1 MNTAVN
7 RFGFYVLLLAVSA
20 LMLVTALPYLQ
31 AFIMAL
37 VVALATAPLYDLLV
51 RVVKYPGLASVLNVL
66 IIVLLAVIPLYLFVA
81 LAIAQ
86 FAGLA
91 PQAQAFIDTHSIGL
105 IAQHPLVQQLIPGA
119 DLSGYLQTVTDA
131 AVGYAKN
138 LLVPL
143 ATTTVTAVINLLLF
157 IIMLLFMYPTKD
169 RLIAYVKDLMPL
181 PQEDANT
188 FVDGLIATAA
198 TTLQSSL
205 AAALVQAFLSLAA
218 YLVIGIPA
226 PLFWLFAVFIAALLP
241 FGSGIVNIPMV
252 LVLAATGN
260 MPAAIGLLVWQVV
273 IVSNADNLVRMEML
287 SRGAVRLPELLTLL
301 STLGGLVTFGFLGII
316 YGPLIAVMFVSVL
329 ELWRKGR

>member
-1 MNTAVN
+1 MNTAIN
-7 RFGFYVLLLAVSA
+7 RFGFYVLLLAVCA
-20 LMLVTALPYLQ
+20 LMLVTALPFLQ

-37 VVALATAPLYDLLV
+37 VVALATAPLYDRLARLV
-51 RVVKYPGLASVLNVL
+51 RYPGLASILSVLV
-66 IIVLLAVIPLYLFVA
+66 IVLLAIIPLYLFVA
-81 LAIAQ
+81 LSIAQ
-86 FAGLA
+86 FAGFA
-91 PQAQAFIDTHSIGL
+91 PQAQAFIQTYSFAD
-105 IAQHPLVQQLIPGA
+105 IAAHPLLQSLAPGA
-119 DLSGYLQTVTDA
+119 DISGFLQTITDSS
-131 AVGYAKN
+131 VGFLKG

-143 ATTTVTAVINLLLF
+143 VATSTTAVIHLILF
-157 IIMLLFMYPTKD
+157 IIMLAFMYPTKD

-181 PQEDANT
+181 PPEDAAS

-205 AAALVQAFLSLAA
+205 AAALVQAFLSFAA

-226 PLFWLFAVFIAALLP
+226 PLFWLFAVFIAAVLP
-241 FGSGIVNIPMV
+241 FGSGVVNIPIV

-260 MPAAIGLLVWQVV
+260 MPAALGLLAWQVI

-287 SRGAVRLPELLTLL
+287 SRSAVRLPELLTLL

-329 ELWRKGR
+329 ELWRQGR